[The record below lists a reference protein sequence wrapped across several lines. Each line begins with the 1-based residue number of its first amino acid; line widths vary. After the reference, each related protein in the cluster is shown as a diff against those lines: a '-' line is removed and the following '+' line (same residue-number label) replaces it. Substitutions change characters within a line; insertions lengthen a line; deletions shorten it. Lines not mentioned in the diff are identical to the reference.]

1 MKSVG
6 LITEYNPFHNGH
18 QHHINES
25 KKISR
30 ADVTIA
36 IMSGNFVMRGEP
48 AIYNKFTR
56 ATMALSYVD
65 LVVELPLIASLSS
78 SDYFAKVA
86 VKVADYL
93 DINSI
98 VFGSESG
105 NIELLTKLSQQL
117 SLIEDSDEFTHK
129 LKEGKSYPRI
139 ISELLNHQT
148 ELNSP
153 NNMLGVSYLKA
164 INQLA
169 PHIQAQTVS
178 RQHSFHHDKN
188 INHHQFASGTSIRK
202 SLINNNDDWQTVVPN
217 NIHYLYQQPHL
228 LPNNIFSF
236 LKYQILTSDQK
247 DLSSIYTMSEGFENR
262 LKSKINDAKDWAHY
276 VELLKTKR
284 YTYTHIQ
291 RLLINVLLNIKQQDI
306 STNVNGVR
314 ILAMN
319 DQGRAYLKLLK
330 SKFPERVFAT
340 NTNKNN
346 RHLFKNE
353 IKSTTIYNLISGQTQ
368 HDFNTP
374 VIQKL

>member
-18 QHHINES
+18 QHHIIQS
-25 KKISR
+25 KKISQ
-30 ADVTIA
+30 ADVTVA

-56 ATMALSYVD
+56 ATMALSSVD

-78 SDYFAKVA
+78 SDYFAQLA

-93 DINSI
+93 DIDCI

-105 NIELLTKLSQQL
+105 NIELLKKLSQQL
-117 SLIEDSDEFTHK
+117 SMIEQSDEFNTK
-129 LKEGKSYPRI
+129 LKQGKSYPRI
-139 ISELLNHQT
+139 ISELLNHHQA
-148 ELNSP
+148 LQSP
-153 NNMLGVSYLKA
+153 NNMLGLSYLKA

-169 PHIQAQTVS
+169 PHIEAQTVS
-178 RQHSFHHDKN
+178 RQQSSHHDTN
-188 INHHQFASGTSIRK
+188 IHHNHFASGTSIRK
-202 SLINNNDDWQTVVPN
+202 SLFNNNDEWKNVVPTT
-217 NIHYLYQQPHL
+217 IQKLYQQPHMHINHVFEYL
-228 LPNNIFSF
+228 Q
-236 LKYQILTSDQK
+236 YQIEASEQSDLTP
-247 DLSSIYTMSEGFENR
+247 IYTMSEGFENR
-262 LKSKINDAKDWAHY
+262 LKSKIKDATNLKHF

-291 RLLINVLLNIKQQDI
+291 RLLMNVLLNIKQQDV
-306 STNVNGVR
+306 STHINGVR

-319 DQGRAYLKLLK
+319 EQGRAYLKLLK

-340 NTNKNN
+340 NINKSN

-374 VIQKL
+374 VIQKF